1 MFAERDLT
9 LDDEPVNQEVRQP
22 ALGKGGREVIL
33 SVIDDATS
41 IGEVKRLAGGRG
53 SRTAER
59 ILVTTRSGTQ
69 PVVLKRFPADRAGAA
84 AEWRALTAVEHFPV
98 PSPPP
103 LFLDHDGACFGD
115 PAVVMGALPGTVLHE
130 MPRGV
135 TWLRRATAAMARLHA
150 IPLSKVP
157 AEIPTWPRLLD
168 RWTPD
173 GLPPALGK
181 AAAEVIA
188 ELRHRA
194 RVARSAFCHGDFYL
208 GNLLFAGEV
217 LTGIV
222 DWERAKI
229 MPAGNEVARFRMD
242 LAIHPGGDAP
252 GVFLDAYL
260 KETATPAVE
269 DLALWD
275 VLSGAVGLADAD
287 RSRQGL
293 EEIGVLLETV
303 TVARRATSFLENALA
318 RC

>member
-1 MFAERDLT
+1 MSERDVT
-9 LDDEPVNQEVRQP
+9 SDDEPVNQEVRQP

-41 IGEVKRLAGGRG
+41 IGEVERLAGGRS
-53 SRTAER
+53 SRTPER

-69 PVVLKRFPADRAGAA
+69 SVVLKRFPADRDGAA

-115 PAVVMGALPGTVLHE
+115 PAIVMGALPGTVLHE
-130 MPRGV
+130 VPRSV

-150 IPLSKVP
+150 IPLGKVP

-181 AAAEVIA
+181 AAAE
-188 ELRHRA
+188 LRHRA
-194 RVARSAFCHGDFYL
+194 RVARRAFCHGDFYL

-222 DWERAKI
+222 DWERAKV

-252 GVFLDAYL
+252 GVFLNAYL
-260 KETATPAVE
+260 KETAAPAVE

-275 VLSGAVGLADAD
+275 VLAGAVGLAGAA

-293 EEIGVLLETV
+293 EEIGVSPDTV

>member
-1 MFAERDLT
+1 M
-9 LDDEPVNQEVRQP
+9 
-22 ALGKGGREVIL
+22 IL
-33 SVIDDATS
+33 SVIDDAVS
-41 IGEVKRLAGGRG
+41 IGEVTRLAGGRG

-59 ILVTTRSGTQ
+59 IVVTTRSGTQ
-69 PVVLKRFPADRAGAA
+69 PVVLKLFPADQAGAA

-115 PAVVMGALPGTVLHE
+115 PGVVMGALPGTLLYE

-135 TWLRRATAAMARLHA
+135 TWLRSATAAMARLHA
-150 IPLSKVP
+150 SALSKVP
-157 AEIPTWPRLLD
+157 AEIPAWPRLLD

-181 AAAEVIA
+181 MAAEVVA

-194 RVARSAFCHGDFYL
+194 RAARPAFCHGDFYL
-208 GNLLFAGEV
+208 GNLLFADEM

-229 MPAGNEVARFRMD
+229 MPAGNEVARFRID

-260 KETATPAVE
+260 KETAIPSVE

-275 VLSGAVGLADAD
+275 VLSGAVALASAE
-287 RSRQGL
+287 RSRQAL
-293 EEIGVLLETV
+293 DEIGVPLDTV

>member
-1 MFAERDLT
+1 M
-9 LDDEPVNQEVRQP
+9 
-22 ALGKGGREVIL
+22 LGKGGREVIL
-33 SVIDDATS
+33 SLIDDATS
-41 IGEVKRLAGGRG
+41 IGEVKRLTGGRS

-103 LFLDHDGACFGD
+103 LFLDHDGARFGD
-115 PAVVMGALPGTVLHE
+115 PAVVMGALPGTVLGE
-130 MPRGV
+130 VPRSM

-150 IPLSKVP
+150 IPLSTVS

-173 GLPPALGK
+173 GLPPALGN

-194 RVARSAFCHGDFYL
+194 RMARRAFCHGDFYL
-208 GNLLFAGEV
+208 GNLLFTGQV

-252 GVFLDAYL
+252 GVFLNAYL
-260 KETATPAVE
+260 KQTAAPAVE

-275 VLSGAVGLADAD
+275 VLAGTAGLAGAD
-287 RSRQGL
+287 HSRQGL
-293 EEIGVLLETV
+293 QDIGVSLDPV

>member
-1 MFAERDLT
+1 LPSRT
-9 LDDEPVNQEVRQP
+9 SPLDDEPVNQEIRQP

-41 IGEVKRLAGGRG
+41 IGEVKRLAGGRS
-53 SRTAER
+53 SRPVQR
-59 ILVTTRSGTQ
+59 ILVTTRTGAQ

-103 LFLDHDGACFGD
+103 LFLDHDGTRFGD
-115 PAVVMGALPGTVLHE
+115 PAVVMGALPGTMLHE
-130 MPRGV
+130 MPRGT

-150 IPLSKVP
+150 IPLSTVP
-157 AEIPTWPRLLD
+157 TGIPAWPRLLD

-173 GLPPALGK
+173 GLPPPLGK

-188 ELRHRA
+188 ELRRRA
-194 RVARSAFCHGDFYL
+194 RAARRVFCHGDFYL
-208 GNLLFAGEV
+208 GNLLFAGQV

-252 GVFLDAYL
+252 GVFLDACL
-260 KETATPAVE
+260 KKTATRRWKTWRCGTCWPEQPGSPTPTAHGR
-269 DLALWD
+269 A
-275 VLSGAVGLADAD
+275 GK
-287 RSRQGL
+287 RSASRS
-293 EEIGVLLETV
+293 TP
-303 TVARRATSFLENALA
+303 
-318 RC
+318 

>member
-1 MFAERDLT
+1 
-9 LDDEPVNQEVRQP
+9 VNQEQSQP

-41 IGEVKRLAGGRG
+41 IGEVKRLAGGRS
-53 SRTAER
+53 SRPVQR

-103 LFLDHDGACFGD
+103 LFLDHDGAYFGD
-115 PAVVMGALPGTVLHE
+115 PAVMMGALPGTVLNE
-130 MPRGV
+130 VPRNM
-135 TWLRRATAAMARLHA
+135 TWLRRATAAIARLHA
-150 IPLSKVP
+150 IPLSTVP
-157 AEIPTWPRLLD
+157 AGIPTWPRLLD

-194 RVARSAFCHGDFYL
+194 RTATRAFCHGDFYL
-208 GNLLFAGEV
+208 GNLLFADQV
-217 LTGIV
+217 LTGII

-252 GVFLDAYL
+252 GVFLNAYL
-260 KETATPAVE
+260 KQTAAPAVE
-269 DLALWD
+269 DLPLWD
-275 VLSGAVGLADAD
+275 VLAGAVGLAGAD
-287 RSRQGL
+287 HSRQGL
-293 EEIGVLLETV
+293 QDIGVSLDTV
-303 TVARRATSFLENALA
+303 TVARRATRFLKNALA

>member
-1 MFAERDLT
+1 LPSGIVT
-9 LDDEPVNQEVRQP
+9 LDDEPVNQGTGQLT
-22 ALGKGGREVIL
+22 LGPGGREVIL
-33 SVIDDATS
+33 SVIDNATS
-41 IGEVKRLAGGRG
+41 IGEVERLVGGRG

-69 PVVLKRFPADRAGAA
+69 PVVLKRFPADPAGAA

-115 PAVVMGALPGTVLHE
+115 PAVVMGALPGTLLHK
-130 MPRGV
+130 MPHGV
-135 TWLRRATAAMARLHA
+135 TWLHTATAAMARLHA
-150 IPLSKVP
+150 TALSTVP
-157 AEIPTWPRLLD
+157 AGIPAWPRLLD
-168 RWTPD
+168 SWTPG

-194 RVARSAFCHGDFYL
+194 RTARPSFCHGDFYL
-208 GNLLFAGEV
+208 GNLLYTDET
-217 LTGIV
+217 LSGIV

-242 LAIHPGGDAP
+242 LAIHPGADAP
-252 GVFLDAYL
+252 EVFLDAYL
-260 KETATPAVE
+260 KETAGPAVE
-269 DLALWD
+269 DLALWE
-275 VLSGAVGLADAD
+275 VLSGAVGLASA
-287 RSRQGL
+287 STSQQALG
-293 EEIGVLLETV
+293 EIGVSLDTV
-303 TVARRATSFLENALA
+303 TVARRATIFLENALT

>member
-1 MFAERDLT
+1 MFAGRHVT
-9 LDDEPVNQEVRQP
+9 LDDEPVNQGVRQP
-22 ALGKGGREVIL
+22 ALGKDGREVIL

-84 AEWRALTAVEHFPV
+84 EWRALTAVEHFPV

-103 LFLDHDGACFGD
+103 LFLDHDGARFGD

-150 IPLSKVP
+150 IPLSDVP
-157 AEIPTWPRLLD
+157 AQIPAWPRLLD

-181 AAAEVIA
+181 AAAEVIT

-194 RVARSAFCHGDFYL
+194 RVARRAFCHGDFYL

-242 LAIHPGGDAP
+242 LAIHPGGDTP
-252 GVFLDAYL
+252 RVFLDAYL
-260 KETATPAVE
+260 KETATLAVE

-275 VLSGAVGLADAD
+275 VLAGAVGLAGAD

-293 EEIGVLLETV
+293 EEIGVPLDTV
-303 TVARRATSFLENALA
+303 TVTRRATSFLENALA

>member
-1 MFAERDLT
+1 
-9 LDDEPVNQEVRQP
+9 VNQEVRQP
-22 ALGKGGREVIL
+22 TLGKSGREAIL
-33 SVIDDATS
+33 SVIDGATS
-41 IGEVKRLAGGRG
+41 IGEVKRLVGGRG

-115 PAVVMGALPGTVLHE
+115 PAVVMGALPGTLLHE
-130 MPRGV
+130 TPPGV
-135 TWLRRATAAMARLHA
+135 TWLQSAAAAMARLHA
-150 IPLSKVP
+150 STLSTLP
-157 AEIPTWPRLLD
+157 SGIPTWPRLLD
-168 RWTPD
+168 CWTPD

-194 RVARSAFCHGDFYL
+194 RAARPAFCHGDFYL
-208 GNLLFAGEV
+208 GNLLFTGEA

-242 LAIHPGGDAP
+242 LAIHPGGNAP
-252 GVFLDAYL
+252 EVFLDAYL

-269 DLALWD
+269 DLALWE
-275 VLSGAVGLADAD
+275 VLSGAVGLASAD
-287 RSRQGL
+287 ISRQAL
-293 EEIGVLLETV
+293 EQIGVPLDTE

>member
-1 MFAERDLT
+1 
-9 LDDEPVNQEVRQP
+9 VNREERQP
-22 ALGKGGREVIL
+22 ALGKAGREVIL
-33 SVIDDATS
+33 SVIADATS
-41 IGEVKRLAGGRG
+41 IGEVTRLAGGRG
-53 SRTAER
+53 SRTAQR
-59 ILVTTRSGTQ
+59 IVVTTRSGTQ
-69 PVVLKRFPADRAGAA
+69 PVVLKRFPADQAGAA

-115 PAVVMGALPGTVLHE
+115 PAVMMGALPGAVLGAV
-130 MPRGV
+130 PRSM
-135 TWLRRATAAMARLHA
+135 TWLQSATSAMARLHA
-150 IPLSKVP
+150 IPLSTVP
-157 AEIPTWPRLLD
+157 AGIPAWPRLLD

-194 RVARSAFCHGDFYL
+194 RMARRAFCHGDFYL
-208 GNLLFAGEV
+208 GNLLFVGQA

-222 DWERAKI
+222 DWERAKV
-229 MPAGNEVARFRMD
+229 MPPGNEVARFRMD
-242 LAIHPGGDAP
+242 LAIHPGGDSP
-252 GVFLDAYL
+252 GAFLNAYL
-260 KETATPAVE
+260 EQTAAPAVQ

-275 VLSGAVGLADAD
+275 VLAGAVGLAGAD
-287 RSRQGL
+287 HSRQGL
-293 EEIGVLLETV
+293 EEIGVSLDTV

>member
-1 MFAERDLT
+1 M
-9 LDDEPVNQEVRQP
+9 
-22 ALGKGGREVIL
+22 

-41 IGEVKRLAGGRG
+41 IGEVKRLAGGRS
-53 SRTAER
+53 SRPVQR
-59 ILVTTRSGTQ
+59 ILVTTRTGAQ

-103 LFLDHDGACFGD
+103 LFLDHDGTRFGD
-115 PAVVMGALPGTVLHE
+115 PAVVMGALPGTMLHE

-150 IPLSKVP
+150 IPLNQVP
-157 AEIPTWPRLLD
+157 AGIPTWPRLLD

-181 AAAEVIA
+181 AAAEAIA
-188 ELRHRA
+188 ELRHQA
-194 RVARSAFCHGDFYL
+194 KVARGVFCHGDFYL
-208 GNLLFAGEV
+208 GNLLFAGQV

-252 GVFLDAYL
+252 GLFLDAYL
-260 KETATPAVE
+260 TETAAPAVE

-275 VLSGAVGLADAD
+275 VLAGAVGLAAAD

-293 EEIGVLLETV
+293 EEIGVSLDTV
-303 TVARRATSFLENALA
+303 TVTRRATSFLENALA